1 MMETLEIVVE
11 DTILPHDRDLIGK
24 ETERIVW
31 LINQNPFAGRIW
43 DLLLN
48 PEIARKPVVNKKDL
62 ISTPN
67 CIGTA
72 FFVAGVSS
80 LGYPYHAYSFELD
93 PHMDHPRPEKDPD
106 LRSTTFCQHDERRI
120 PGAFCF
126 SYCVRNDDWHAGI
139 YLGRVNDEHISF
151 AQNGHGGDFCLQNLR
166 GNYACPNFYIP
177 KTLLGKG
184 VKA

>member
-1 MMETLEIVVE
+1 METLEFVVE
-11 DTILPHDRDLIGK
+11 DTILPHDKDLIGM
-24 ETERIVW
+24 EAERIVW
-31 LINQNPFAGRIW
+31 LINQNPFAERIW

-48 PEIARKPVVNKKDL
+48 PEIAKKPVVNKKDQL
-62 ISTPN
+62 SAPN

-80 LGYPYHAYSFELD
+80 LGYPYHAYSFELN
-93 PHMDHPRPEKDPD
+93 PHMEQPKPEKEDD
-106 LRSTTFCQHDERRI
+106 SLFALFRRHDERRI

-126 SYCVRNDDWHAGI
+126 SYCVGNEDWHAGI
-139 YLGRVNDEHISF
+139 YLGAIKDEQILF
-151 AQNGHGGDFCLQNLR
+151 AQNGHGGNFCLQTLNR
-166 GNYACPNFYIP
+166 NYSGPDFYIP